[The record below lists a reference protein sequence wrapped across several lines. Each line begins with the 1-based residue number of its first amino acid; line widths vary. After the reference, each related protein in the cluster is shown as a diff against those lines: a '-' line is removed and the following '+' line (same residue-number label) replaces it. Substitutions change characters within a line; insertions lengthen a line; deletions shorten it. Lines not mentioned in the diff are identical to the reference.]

1 MSRTLIGKDNVVFFD
16 GKEPD
21 LAPSTHERAV
31 IVITGHSDKSLE
43 AFIDHLASKGY
54 LKNNLVILQS
64 CGNELSPRLVAKI
77 NGKYGAAGTFHYPE
91 KIFEEDALKHTKDV
105 LQSAVKPGGVFGRIV
120 RDRAAK
126 PSKHF
131 DGSMNGVWTICRAPR
146 ILSDRWG

>member
-54 LKNNLVILQS
+54 LKTIWSYSNRAETS
-64 CGNELSPRLVAKI
+64 
-77 NGKYGAAGTFHYPE
+77 FH
-91 KIFEEDALKHTKDV
+91 
-105 LQSAVKPGGVFGRIV
+105 PG
-120 RDRAAK
+120 
-126 PSKHF
+126 
-131 DGSMNGVWTICRAPR
+131 
-146 ILSDRWG
+146 